1 MSVLGRADQLASR
14 DRVVLAKVKQGEFL
28 VQVRGVGELTSK
40 HMQFLGAKVEGQVER
55 IAVEAGAAVKKGD
68 ILASLANPKL
78 HEQLSESEWELAA
91 QKKEQQANIASMQ
104 AELVDL
110 QTDARIAQSE

>member
-1 MSVLGRADQLASR
+1 MDILRESQPVAPWWRRHRRWLLVSAGAAVLVVAAMSVLGRADQLASR

-55 IAVEAGAAVKKGD
+55 IAVEAG
-68 ILASLANPKL
+68 
-78 HEQLSESEWELAA
+78 
-91 QKKEQQANIASMQ
+91 
-104 AELVDL
+104 
-110 QTDARIAQSE
+110 